1 MYCLNKSKA
10 WFSNDKP
17 FKFTKRPRQ
26 GSSNIMSKQ
35 FGSHLKK
42 SNWKEFIASSLQCC
56 SSKWSNCWII
66 EIVFSECNYHRS
78 LCVESME
85 CGPSN
90 LIVTQCDQ
98 VLNPKVLKSY
108 PKISHSI
115 FYLKSIIFKIVQ
127 KWSLNN
133 LATFVLKFAA
143 KNFHILP
150 NLVTLLNCD
159 ILLRS
164 RTSKLL
170 LLGCGNK
177 WRHIFR
183 ANLARFVVKINIF
196 CSIKRDSV
204 RLEQVLIVFY

>member
-1 MYCLNKSKA
+1 MFYKTAKLRKSKTA
-10 WFSNDKP
+10 
-17 FKFTKRPRQ
+17 Q
-26 GSSNIMSKQ
+26 
-35 FGSHLKK
+35 H
-42 SNWKEFIASSLQCC
+42 SLSQC
-56 SSKWSNCWII
+56 
-66 EIVFSECNYHRS
+66 VYYDRS

-143 KNFHILP
+143 KNFHKLP

-177 WRHIFR
+177 
-183 ANLARFVVKINIF
+183 
-196 CSIKRDSV
+196 
-204 RLEQVLIVFY
+204 